1 MPSVVSRSS
10 IVLLLSLAVLGL
22 GQRQRGGGGVE
33 RVRRQPT
40 SLARHR
46 SDSYRNNANTQ
57 ERGKGG
63 LAELLAGIL
72 PNTYYS
78 RPKYRYPYYD
88 NTGKE
93 GCHCHQNKE
102 NQIIKSL
109 PHQINLITSLA
120 LAGCFLPLLPT

>member
-88 NTGKE
+88 NTGKGQLLYGYGGKDLYEYSVFKPLE
-93 GCHCHQNKE
+93 GY
-102 NQIIKSL
+102 
-109 PHQINLITSLA
+109 
-120 LAGCFLPLLPT
+120 F